1 MVKTEAPGLYGVG
14 QAQGPQA
21 WPGIFLPC
29 PPQLCSMSSGRAR
42 LGIETRP
49 GQQRGSRLKKRK
61 GVGWGEGQ
69 GADPGPKQGQVL
81 GCEGEGPDSGWAVP
95 RGAQRKSV
103 VTLRTGRTV
112 ASHRGS

>member
-1 MVKTEAPGLYGVG
+1 MVWVRPRGPRPGL
-14 QAQGPQA
+14 AHSSPA
-21 WPGIFLPC
+21 LPNSAVC
-29 PPQLCSMSSGRAR
+29 TVEE
-42 LGIETRP
+42 LGWGKRP
-49 GQQRGSRLKKRK
+49 GQDNRGGSRLKKRK
-61 GVGWGEGQ
+61 SGGGGGGGQ

-103 VTLRTGRTV
+103 VTLRTGGTV